1 MGLLPLYFL
10 YMEDKQFVN
19 LVSQRKLT
27 VFTITAMFLIAVSL
41 FTFLQPL
48 RYSATST
55 LLVVQ
60 NYGPNTDAYNVSRS
74 NQFLSNL
81 LAQIVYSDSFYEKVM
96 ESGYNIDKSIFPADV
111 NQRKKQWRSMVYT
124 QAIADT
130 GMITLKT
137 YHQDKTVADRINQA
151 VAYTLMTEHSSY
163 HGLGDNVKIKEIND
177 STLSDWP
184 VKPNIALNLILGLIV
199 GLAASL
205 YFIYLFPAKQL
216 SVKIDKS
223 KNTSVKPWLAEPA
236 EIEPSSEAAKAWPQA
251 MPEIEPV
258 LAYSPVETEEE
269 DPGVEQEVE
278 HDIEE
283 SKDEFKPYF
292 RGNINNVIQR

>member
-1 MGLLPLYFL
+1 
-10 YMEDKQFVN
+10 MEYKQFVN
-19 LVSQRKLT
+19 LVSKRKLT
-27 VFTITAMFLIAVSL
+27 VFVITVMFLIAVSL

-60 NYGPNTDAYNVSRS
+60 NYGPNTDAYNISRS

-81 LAQIVYSDSFYEKVM
+81 LAQVVYSDSFYEKVM
-96 ESGYNIDKSIFPADV
+96 ESGYNISKSIFSVDA
-111 NQRKKQWRSMVYT
+111 NKRKKEWQNLVYT
-124 QAIADT
+124 RAIADT

-137 YHQDKTVADRINQA
+137 YHQDKATADKINQA
-151 VAYTLMTEHSSY
+151 IAYTLMTKHSQY
-163 HGLGDNVKIKEIND
+163 HGLGDNVKIKVIND

-184 VKPNIALNLILGLIV
+184 VKPNVVLNLILGLLA

-205 YFIYLFPAKQL
+205 YFIYLFPAKQF
-216 SVKIDKS
+216 SVKIAKS
-223 KNTSVKPWLAEPA
+223 ENTLVKPPLTEPV
-236 EIEPSSEAAKAWPQA
+236 EDGSSLDEASVWPQA
-251 MPEIEPV
+251 QPETEPV

-269 DPGVEQEVE
+269 SLDVEQDIE
-278 HDIEE
+278 HDMEE
-283 SKDEFKPYF
+283 TEDEFEPYF

>member
-1 MGLLPLYFL
+1 
-10 YMEDKQFVN
+10 MEYKQFVN

-27 VFTITAMFLIAVSL
+27 VFVITVIFLIVVSL

-60 NYGPNTDAYNVSRS
+60 NYGPNMDAYNVSRS

-81 LAQIVYSDSFYEKVM
+81 LAQVVYSDSFYGQVM
-96 ESGYNIDKSIFPADV
+96 ESGYNINKSLFSVDA
-111 NQRKKQWRSMVYT
+111 NKRKKEWQNMVYT
-124 QAIADT
+124 RAIADT

-137 YHQDKTVADRINQA
+137 YHQDKATADKINQTI
-151 VAYTLMTEHSSY
+151 AYTLMTKHSQY
-163 HGLGDNVKIKEIND
+163 HGLSDNVKIKVIND

-184 VKPNIALNLILGLIV
+184 VKPNVALNLILALIV

-205 YFIYLFPAKQL
+205 YFIYLFPAKQFR
-216 SVKIDKS
+216 VKINKS
-223 KNTSVKPWLAEPA
+223 EDTFDSLPLAEPT
-236 EIEPSSEAAKAWPQA
+236 EVEPSLDEVSAWPQA
-251 MPEIEPV
+251 QTEIEPV
-258 LAYSPVETEEE
+258 LAYSPVETEGESLNI
-269 DPGVEQEVE
+269 EQEVE

-283 SKDEFKPYF
+283 SEDEFEPYF
-292 RGNINNVIQR
+292 KGNINNVIQR

>member
-1 MGLLPLYFL
+1 
-10 YMEDKQFVN
+10 MEYKQFVN

-27 VFTITAMFLIAVSL
+27 VFTVTVIFIIIVTL

-81 LAQIVYSDSFYEKVM
+81 LAQVVYSDSFYGQVM
-96 ESGYNIDKSIFPADV
+96 ESGYNVDKNIFSADI
-111 NQRKKQWRSMVYT
+111 NKRKREWQVIVYT
-124 QAIADT
+124 RAIADT
-130 GMITLKT
+130 GMITLKV
-137 YHQDKTVADRINQA
+137 YHQDKAAADKINQA
-151 VAYTLMTEHSSY
+151 IAFTLMTRHGQY
-163 HGLGDNVKIKEIND
+163 HGLGDSVKIKVINN
-177 STLSDWP
+177 STLSDLP

-205 YFIYLFPAKQL
+205 YYIYLFPAKKFSL
-216 SVKIDKS
+216 KIDKLDYPA
-223 KNTSVKPWLAEPA
+223 VKPALTEPVEVKPALAETP
-236 EIEPSSEAAKAWPQA
+236 AWPQA
-251 MPEIEPV
+251 QPEIEPV
-258 LAYSPVETEEE
+258 LAYSQV
-269 DPGVEQEVE
+269 EVE
-278 HDIEE
+278 AEDFNIEQDVEHEIKE
-283 SKDEFKPYF
+283 SADEFEPYF

>member
-1 MGLLPLYFL
+1 
-10 YMEDKQFVN
+10 MEYKQFVN

-27 VFTITAMFLIAVSL
+27 VFTITVMFLIAVTL

-81 LAQIVYSDSFYEKVM
+81 LAQVVYSDSFYGKVM
-96 ESGYNIDKSIFPADV
+96 ESGYNINKSLFSAEI
-111 NQRKKQWRSMVYT
+111 NKRKKEWQNMVYT
-124 QAIADT
+124 RAIADT

-137 YHQDKTVADRINQA
+137 YHQDKATADKINQA
-151 VAYTLMTEHSSY
+151 IAYTLMTKHSQY
-163 HGLGDNVKIKEIND
+163 HGLGENVKIKVIND

-184 VKPNIALNLILGLIV
+184 VKPNVALNLILALIS

-205 YFIYLFPAKQL
+205 YFIYLFPVKQFRAK
-216 SVKIDKS
+216 INKS
-223 KNTSVKPWLAEPA
+223 ENVFYSRPLAEPTEVEASSA
-236 EIEPSSEAAKAWPQA
+236 EEAAWPQA
-251 MPEIEPV
+251 QPEIEPA
-258 LAYSPVETEEE
+258 LAYSPVVGEEE
-269 DPGVEQEVE
+269 SFNAEQEIE
-278 HDIEE
+278 HDLEE
-283 SKDEFKPYF
+283 SEDEFEPYF

>member
-1 MGLLPLYFL
+1 
-10 YMEDKQFVN
+10 MEYKQFVN

-27 VFTITAMFLIAVSL
+27 VFSITVMFLIAVSL

-81 LAQIVYSDSFYEKVM
+81 LAQVVYSDSFYGKVM
-96 ESGYNIDKSIFPADV
+96 ESGYNINKNLFSADI
-111 NQRKKQWRSMVYT
+111 NKRKKEWQNMVYT
-124 QAIADT
+124 RAIADT

-137 YHQDKTVADRINQA
+137 YHQDKATADKINQA
-151 VAYTLMTEHSSY
+151 IAYTLMTKHSQY
-163 HGLGDNVKIKEIND
+163 HGLGENVKIKVIND

-184 VKPNIALNLILGLIV
+184 VKPNVALNLILALIS

-205 YFIYLFPAKQL
+205 YFIYLFPAKQFR
-216 SVKIDKS
+216 VKTNESENVFDS
-223 KNTSVKPWLAEPA
+223 RPLAEPTEVEAPLA
-236 EIEPSSEAAKAWPQA
+236 EEAAWPQA
-251 MPEIEPV
+251 QPEIEPA
-258 LAYSPVETEEE
+258 LAYSPVESEEE
-269 DPGVEQEVE
+269 SFNAEQEIE
-278 HDIEE
+278 HDLEE
-283 SKDEFKPYF
+283 SEDELEPYF